1 VPYVLAEDHECLGL
15 LVGEWPTIWIGDM
28 DPELVTRAQRGDRPA
43 FETLAAAAYPRLQRA
58 ALGVLQDTEAAE
70 DATQQALIAVWRYL
84 PRLREPERFDGWS
97 YRLLVRACYA
107 EAKQRPHWLPE
118 SAIKG
123 PSEPCGPDDTSVVV
137 QQDQLA
143 RGFKCL
149 SVEHRTVIVLRHM
162 LDLPQEQVAEA
173 LGVPVGT
180 VASRLSRAL
189 KALRAALEAD
199 DREVVPVTVRGEPAR

>member
-1 VPYVLAEDHECLGL
+1 
-15 LVGEWPTIWIGDM
+15 M
-28 DPELVTRAQRGDRPA
+28 DPELVTRAQKGDRPA

-58 ALGVLQDTEAAE
+58 ALGVLQDAPAAE

-84 PRLREPERFDGWS
+84 PRLRDPLRFDGWS

-118 SAIKG
+118 TALVGS
-123 PSEPCGPDDTSVVV
+123 SEPCGSDETVVVV
-137 QQDQLA
+137 QRDQLA
-143 RGFKCL
+143 RGFSRL

-173 LGVPVGT
+173 LDIPVGT

-199 DREVVPVTVRGEPAR
+199 DRVVAPVAARKEPVR